1 MTTQIDWQHEID
13 SAFGSGDDQPV
24 ARYVAAGQRAVRRR
38 RRVALG
44 GALAAAAV
52 VAGVAWGI
60 APGSGPT
67 RAEAPPV
74 ATDPSVGAE
83 DAADGW
89 PADEPPARFGL
100 RGVEVRDGAVVHDRR
115 DDLYPGKGTDSA
127 ALDVSYGGERW
138 WVALEWHDGGA
149 ASNAVRPDEGLFAS
163 FDAFVADKLRGG
175 GMIYR
180 PEAPGRGS
188 DDVWLGGLVQ
198 WDGRELTERPGV
210 EVVRTVQDPV
220 GDGASIG
227 VVLAEDGI
235 VTWMLVTD
243 LGESASWIEEDG
255 SGWDTFEE
263 WLAEQVALADGTEAP
278 RPVRL
283 DGGDVVAA
291 LPGVTVLDQQADPD
305 LAAYGS
311 TAAGARSAVATIEW
325 KERRWFVLVIDD
337 SVTTV
342 AADKAGGADTLDGFV
357 AFMADRADEGG
368 MR

>member
-13 SAFGSGDDQPV
+13 SAFGSGDDRPV
-24 ARYVAAGQRAVRRR
+24 GHYVAAGQRAVRRR

-52 VAGVAWGI
+52 VAGVAWGA

-67 RAEAPPV
+67 RSQAPPV
-74 ATDPSVGAE
+74 ATDPSVTTE

-89 PADEPPARFGL
+89 PADEPPARFFGG
-100 RGVEVRDGAVVHDRR
+100 GVEVREGAVVHDRR

-138 WVALEWHDGGA
+138 WVAVEWGGDGA
-149 ASNAVRPDEGLFAS
+149 ASNAVRSDEGLFAS
-163 FDAFVADKLRGG
+163 FDAFVAEKIRGG

-180 PEAPGRGS
+180 PEPPENGAG
-188 DDVWLGGLVQ
+188 DWLGGLVQ
-198 WDGRELTERPGV
+198 WDGRKLTGRRGV

-227 VVLAEDGI
+227 VVLSRNGTT
-235 VTWMLVTD
+235 TWMLVTD
-243 LGESASWIEEDG
+243 GGGGASWTEEAG
-255 SGWDTFEE
+255 SGWPTFEE
-263 WLAEQVALADGTEAP
+263 WLADQVATVEGDEAP
-278 RPVRL
+278 TPVRL
-283 DGGDVVAA
+283 DGITVVGA
-291 LPGVTVLDQQADPD
+291 LAGVEVLDQQADPD
-305 LAAYGS
+305 LRAYG
-311 TAAGARSAVATIEW
+311 TAAAGTRSAVASIEW
-325 KERRWFVLVIDD
+325 KDRRWFVLVIDD

-342 AADKAGGADTLDGFV
+342 AADKAGGASTLDDFV
-357 AFMADRADEGG
+357 AFMADRADVGG

>member
-24 ARYVAAGQRAVRRR
+24 GHYVAAGQRAVRRR
-38 RRVALG
+38 HRVAFV

-52 VAGVAWGI
+52 VAGVVWGV

-67 RAEAPPV
+67 RSEAPPV
-74 ATDPSVGAE
+74 ATDPGVTAGG
-83 DAADGW
+83 AADAW
-89 PADEPPARFGL
+89 PADEPARFSGD
-100 RGVEVRDGAVVHDRR
+100 GVEVRDGAVVHDRR
-115 DDLYPGKGTDSA
+115 DDLYPGKGTSSA
-127 ALDVSYGGERW
+127 ALDVSYGDERW
-138 WVALEWHDGGA
+138 WVSIEWDGAGA
-149 ASNAVRPDEGLFAS
+149 ASNAVRSDEGLFPS
-163 FDAFVADKLRGG
+163 FDAFVADKVRGG

-180 PEAPGRGS
+180 PESPERGA
-188 DDVWLGGLVQ
+188 DVWLGGLVQ
-198 WDGRELTERPGV
+198 WDDQELTARTGV

-227 VVLAEDGI
+227 VVLAKDGTT
-235 VTWMLVTD
+235 TWMLVTD
-243 LGESASWIEEDG
+243 GGASASWIEETG
-255 SGWDTFEE
+255 SGWATFEE
-263 WLAEQVALADGTEAP
+263 WLADQVAMAGGGEAQQ
-278 RPVRL
+278 PVRL
-283 DGGDVVAA
+283 DGGSVVAA

-311 TAAGARSAVATIEW
+311 AAAGSRSAVATIEW
-325 KERRWFVLVIDD
+325 KDRRWFVLVIDD

-342 AADKAGGADTLDGFV
+342 AADKAGGATTLDEFV